1 MWYVISWYLSSDS
14 KQHEYFS
21 PLFRRRQLTEAM
33 DVLHRQVE
41 EYESEIRFLK
51 DAKSPSKSMA
61 RAPRRAYTSDT
72 LRESRSGG
80 ELQAMSS
87 EAHASAFEA
96 ALFRPALQAARRD
109 AAHWRAKATI
119 NTLLELP
126 PLTAPKWDEEKS
138 ADEDDISPIMQLSS
152 ALAMYRSETASIK
165 VVDLTTQR
173 KSPRAELYSM
183 LRKKAAAAQQLDEA
197 AASARQWLERH
208 GSSVQSTVVHG
219 GPLFGRLKF
228 AGAEPIKTISTATTL
243 EDLHRLQLH
252 MVR

>member
-1 MWYVISWYLSSDS
+1 
-14 KQHEYFS
+14 
-21 PLFRRRQLTEAM
+21 M

-51 DAKSPSKSMA
+51 DTKSPSKSMA
-61 RAPRRAYTSDT
+61 RAPRRAYTSDA

-80 ELQAMSS
+80 ELQTMAS
-87 EAHASAFEA
+87 EAHANAFEA

-119 NTLLELP
+119 STLLELP
-126 PLTAPKWDEEKS
+126 PLMTPHTDEEKS
-138 ADEDDISPIMQLSS
+138 ADDDDDDISPFMQLSS
-152 ALAMYRSETASIK
+152 ALAKYRTQTASIK
-165 VVDLTTQR
+165 VVDLTKPAR
-173 KSPRAELYSM
+173 SPRAELYTM

-197 AASARQWLERH
+197 AASARQWLECH
-208 GSSVQSTVVHG
+208 GSKLSSTVAPG
-219 GPLFGRLKF
+219 GPLFGRVKF
-228 AGAEPIKTISTATTL
+228 AGAEPVKTISTATTL